1 MLDNISILPAGHL
14 KKTQNKILLKH
25 PLTTVAQSTALVQ
38 RLGRSESCSV
48 TILWVGRP
56 PPSPVFSSPS
66 QRTKSQHFSANKP
79 DQQPETINSMRN
91 QRGKEIAAL
100 LTTHTHT
107 HRIRLP
113 SVPQQPCAP
122 WIGKTWP
129 WGKSA
134 QTCPERQWLQTFT
147 QPKPIN
153 SKLCWSPF
161 LST

>member
-107 HRIRLP
+107 HTQDSSPIGTTATVRTLNWKNMALGKKC
-113 SVPQQPCAP
+113 SDVP
-122 WIGKTWP
+122 
-129 WGKSA
+129 
-134 QTCPERQWLQTFT
+134 
-147 QPKPIN
+147 
-153 SKLCWSPF
+153 
-161 LST
+161 